1 MSSLGT
7 FRALMSVRS
16 LIAFFTLAA
25 AATAG
30 VIADSAI
37 PLNAQIFDAK
47 PGGWGRVQWHYIY
60 LEAPDW
66 IIADYPTPNT
76 QPNWCFPN
84 ANVEKLKAFLV
95 AAGVAQAKVNEW
107 LSDRRA
113 IIKGP
118 EAVTI
123 FPSVADVEGLSAMAR
138 STIYAE
144 LATAPQNEFH
154 ASPVNILDRSVDE
167 WIGRRKLR
175 PELVEVIKK
184 LTYLR
189 GDVLCFSDVSV
200 LLSYAKDTE
209 EVNDLVK
216 LCTRTRAIMAYLQL
230 STEDPLQPLT
240 DYWTAG
246 YRRKDVLPMLE
257 SISSLPGGGRLGFS
271 HLMPAQPR
279 KLLYTYPSID
289 MATTGRLPDCHWTTL
304 NFFNYRIQ
312 NIFLDLRLATTRV
325 LTGYEK
331 VEPPYKFGDA
341 LIFLNKAGDAIHS
354 CTYLCDDL
362 VFTKNGEPL
371 TAPWIISQLA
381 DVQRIYTP
389 TGLNGIQAYR
399 RRWDQQQ

>member
-1 MSSLGT
+1 
-7 FRALMSVRS
+7 MSVRS
-16 LIAFFTLAA
+16 IAAFFTLAA
-25 AATAG
+25 AAAAG

-37 PLNAQIFDAK
+37 PPNAQIFDSK
-47 PGGWGRVQWHYIY
+47 PGAWGRVQWHYIY

-76 QPNWCFPN
+76 QPSWCFPN
-84 ANVEKLKAFLV
+84 ANLEKLKAFLV
-95 AAGVAQAKVNEW
+95 AAGVDQAKVNEW

-144 LATAPQNEFH
+144 LATAQQNEFH

-216 LCTRTRAIMAYLQL
+216 LCTRTRAVMAYLQL
-230 STEDPLQPLT
+230 SIEDALQPLS

-257 SISSLPGGGRLGFS
+257 SISHLPGGGRLGFS

-279 KLLYTYPSID
+279 KLIYTYPSID

-304 NFFNYRIQ
+304 NFFNFRVK
-312 NIFLDLRLATTRV
+312 NVFLDERLAARQV
-325 LTGYEK
+325 LEGYSA
-331 VEPPYKFGDA
+331 VEPPYQFGDA
-341 LIFLNKAGDAIHS
+341 LIFITGDERAIHS

-362 VFTKNGEPL
+362 VFTKNGI
-371 TAPWIISQLA
+371 TTGAPWIISRIE
-381 DVQRIYTP
+381 DVQRIYA
-389 TGLNGIQAYR
+389 QAEPAQIKGFR
-399 RRWDQQQ
+399 RRWSAKD